1 MKKVKG
7 LVLFLLTVC
16 VLTVM
21 PMVMKLDV
29 NAETY
34 TLNDVNGETRFQTGY
49 PWDAEDSSREM
60 YYLREMI
67 KDGDSIVVAETDG
80 RIEEHFNVRLA
91 NLTIDKATNC
101 AVGADYIEECY
112 VLGKSVAAINGTVNK
127 AYVYDYATC
136 TFNGD
141 VNYLEAI
148 GVNYEVRA
156 VISSNARVY
165 NFVSVEHGAE
175 SKHGYDFA
183 SGKFRLAEDKI
194 KTKSEFYSTTPTEAS
209 IKALGGSVAETPSA
223 PAASN
228 NAASSSSDYDAVP
241 KTGDTTNAFAWLV
254 MAVAFA
260 GVAVIAR
267 KRSMI

>member
-7 LVLFLLTVC
+7 LVLFLFTVC

-21 PMVMKLDV
+21 PMAMKMDV

-34 TLNDVNGETRFQTGY
+34 TINDVDGETRFQTGY
-49 PWDAEDSSREM
+49 PWDDSDSSREM
-60 YYLREMI
+60 YYLRQQI

-80 RIEEHFNVRLA
+80 RIEEHFEVRLA

-112 VLGKSVAAINGTVNK
+112 VLGKSYAAINGTVNK
-127 AYVYDYATC
+127 AYVYDYATA

-141 VNYLEAI
+141 VNYLQAV

-156 VISSNARVY
+156 VITSNARVY
-165 NFVSVEHGAE
+165 NFVSVEHGEE

-183 SGKFRLAEDKI
+183 SGKFYLAEDKI
-194 KTKSEFYSTTPTEAS
+194 KTKAEFYSTVPTEAS
-209 IKALGGSVAETPSA
+209 IAALSGQA
-223 PAASN
+223 PAQATPAAPAN
-228 NAASSSSDYDAVP
+228 NNSAANDYDEVP
-241 KTGDTTNAFAWLV
+241 KTGDTTNAFAWFI
-254 MAVAFA
+254 MAAAFA
-260 GVAVIAR
+260 GVAVFAR
-267 KRSMI
+267 KRSEA